1 LTETAAVAM
10 TDDVEPVWPDDAVEV
25 GCIVDA
31 WGIKGWIKVQPY
43 ASDPQALFASKR
55 WFLKPPARALG
66 TRPGSL
72 ETPALLRIVQAKEH
86 GDGIVAQAKEIPDR
100 SAAEALHGAR
110 IFVARHSFPSVEAG
124 EYYWVDLIG
133 LTVVNRQ
140 SEALGSVVG
149 LLDTGA
155 HSVLRV
161 AADAAA
167 QGKSSHETERLIP
180 FVAAYVDSVS
190 LAERRIV
197 VDWGLDY

>member
-1 LTETAAVAM
+1 M
-10 TDDVEPVWPDDAVEV
+10 TDGADPVWPDDAVEV

-31 WGIKGWIKVQPY
+31 WGIKGWIKIQPY
-43 ASDPQALFASKR
+43 AADPQALLASR
-55 WFLKPPARALG
+55 CWFLKPPANALG
-66 TRPGSL
+66 PRPGTPGL
-72 ETPALLRIVQAKEH
+72 PALLRIVQSKEH
-86 GDGIVAQAKEIPDR
+86 GDGIVAQAKEIADR

-110 IFVARHSFPSVEAG
+110 IFVPRSCFPSADRD

-133 LTVVNRQ
+133 LAVSNRQ
-140 SEALGSVVG
+140 GQLLGSVVG

-161 AADAAA
+161 APDPVPEGKAA
-167 QGKSSHETERLIP
+167 QETERLIP
-180 FVAAYVDSVS
+180 FVAAYVDNVS

>member
-1 LTETAAVAM
+1 MADGA
-10 TDDVEPVWPDDAVEV
+10 EPVWPDDAVEV

-43 ASDPQALFASKR
+43 AADPQALFASKR
-55 WFLKPPARALG
+55 WFLKPPASALG
-66 TRPGSL
+66 ARPGSL
-72 ETPALLRIVQAKEH
+72 EVPTVLRIVQAKEH

-100 SAAEALHGAR
+100 SAAEALHGSR
-110 IFVARHSFPSVEAG
+110 IFVARHSFPSVDAD

-149 LLDTGA
+149 LLDTGP

-161 AADAAA
+161 APDAVA
-167 QGKSSHETERLIP
+167 QGKTAQERERLIP
-180 FVAAYVDSVS
+180 FVSAYVDSVS